1 MAERR
6 HVRKSH
12 SVTDDDD
19 DFANESVPLL
29 QTSTDDTVQGPTDNS
44 SDGVR
49 QKRHITLFDAVA
61 IMVGNVIGSGIFL
74 SPSGVT
80 RNIGSVGGSLLVW
93 AIMGLYNL
101 IQALCYA
108 ELGTMIPLAGGDYTY
123 IYEIVGAMPAFMCLW
138 IHIVV
143 ISASSCA
150 VISRT
155 AALYLIEPLNEG
167 CHVQVITI
175 LAAWIIVS
183 LAFVNAFSTIW
194 AIRVQ
199 VVFTFCKV
207 CALLVVIIVGAVQL
221 GKGHVENF
229 KDPFANTS
237 TNPGAIA
244 LSSLDGYFAYKGWEL
259 INALSEEMVNPSRD
273 LPLTVWISMTLV
285 TIIYVLTN
293 TAYFTALTPQ
303 EVCQSD
309 AVALTFADRTMGAA
323 MWIIPIS
330 VALSAMGAVNGDF
343 LSNSRYLFAG
353 GRYHQMP
360 QVMSFI
366 HTKRYTPVVAI
377 ILLCL
382 LALVYCAFT
391 QLEKVQE
398 YASLAVQLKMLLAL
412 TALFY
417 MRWKAPSLHR
427 PVRVNTFLAVLA
439 LLVMLALIGLSFL
452 KDPVTTGIG
461 VVVFLAGIP
470 LYLLTRVCYR
480 SSGATRAMD
489 KVTRVLQKILLLV
502 PEDAPKNIPE
512 EAPKNIPEEANT
524 TP

>member
-6 HVRKSH
+6 RFATSQ
-12 SVTDDDD
+12 SDIDG
-19 DFANESVPLL
+19 DFVDESVPLL
-29 QTSTDDTVQGPTDNS
+29 QSNADNKSPEPTKDS
-44 SDGVR
+44 SDDFR
-49 QKRHITLFDAVA
+49 KKRHITLFDAVA

-80 RNIGSVGGSLLVW
+80 RNIGSVGGSLVVW
-93 AIMGLYNL
+93 VVMGLYNL
-101 IQALCYA
+101 VQALCYA
-108 ELGTMIPLAGGDYTY
+108 ELGTMIPWAGGDYTY
-123 IYEIVGAMPAFMCLW
+123 IYEIIGAMPAFMCLW

-155 AALYLIEPLNEG
+155 AALYLIEPFNEG
-167 CHVQVITI
+167 CHLQVITI

-194 AIRVQ
+194 AIRLQ
-199 VVFTFCKV
+199 TVFTVCKV
-207 CALLVVIIVGAVQL
+207 CALIVVIIVGVVQL

-229 KDPFANTS
+229 KEPFVNTS
-237 TNPGAIA
+237 TDPGAIA
-244 LSSLDGYFAYKGWEL
+244 LSSLNGYFAYKGWEL
-259 INALSEEMVNPSRD
+259 INALSEEMVNPTRD
-273 LPLTVWISMTLV
+273 IPLMVWISMSFV
-285 TIIYVLTN
+285 TVIYVLTN
-293 TAYFTALTPQ
+293 AAYFTVLTPQ

-309 AVALTFADRTMGAA
+309 AVALTFAGRTMGKA

-360 QVMSFI
+360 QVMSFV
-366 HTKRYTPVVAI
+366 HVKRYTPVVAI
-377 ILLCL
+377 MLLCL

-417 MRWKAPSLHR
+417 MRWKAPNLHR
-427 PVRVNTFLAVLA
+427 PVKVNTLLAVLA
-439 LLVMLALIGLSFL
+439 LLVMVALIVLSFL

-480 SSGATRAMD
+480 ARVTNSAMD
-489 KVTRVLQKILLLV
+489 KVTRFLQKILLI
-502 PEDAPKNIPE
+502 APE
-512 EAPKNIPEEANT
+512 ETQKDSPQDAVST
-524 TP
+524 TSQ